1 MRLQLQIA
9 LRNLFRN
16 ARRTLL
22 SLAIIALGTA
32 MSFAVRGYV
41 ESSLTNIQGGIV
53 QQFGNFQI
61 ASPLLFDNE
70 AEGYEYLIFP
80 EDVDAIRMAL
90 SQYPEVVDVSSSL
103 NFSGLASFG
112 RRSKVLR
119 GIATRPGNEALDYN
133 GLVIEGEGLSP
144 EDQGKVLIGESLA
157 EERNLKPGDVF
168 RINLST
174 VDGAYNV
181 GSLEVAG
188 VFSLN
193 SQQFEGQLI
202 FVPIDYVQALLNTNG
217 IGNLVI
223 KLADIKDSRRV
234 ADRVEGELQAM
245 GLPLEA
251 RTWDELS
258 EFYQQIQG
266 FFNALFVFLTV
277 AVSILVFFIVLQV
290 LTMAFLERTRE
301 VGTIRALG
309 TKAGQVFS
317 MFITEGVFLGFFGG
331 VAGALLGW
339 LISVGFNAL
348 NIGWTPPGAL
358 DPVPISITASLEVAL
373 VPFLVGVFATS
384 FSALFPSLRSSKVNI
399 VDALRTR

>member
-1 MRLQLQIA
+1 MRLQFQIA

-16 ARRTLL
+16 GRRTLL

-32 MSFAVRGYV
+32 MSFSVRGYV

-53 QQFGNFQI
+53 SQFGNFQI

-80 EDVDAIRMAL
+80 EDVETIRMAL
-90 SQYPEVVDVSSSL
+90 SQYPEVVDVSTSIS
-103 NFSGLASFG
+103 FSGLASFG
-112 RRSKVLR
+112 RRSKVLQ
-119 GIATRPGNEALDYN
+119 GIATRPGNQALDYN
-133 GLVIEGEGLSP
+133 DLLIDGPGLSP
-144 EDQGKVLIGESLA
+144 DDQGKVLIGQSLA
-157 EERNLKPGDVF
+157 EERDLKPGDVF
-168 RINLST
+168 RVNLST

-217 IGNLVI
+217 IGNLII
-223 KLADIKDSRRV
+223 KLENIEDSRRV
-234 ADRVEGELQAM
+234 ADRVESELQSM
-245 GLPLEA
+245 GLSLEA

-258 EFYQQIQG
+258 EFFQQIKG

-309 TKAGQVFS
+309 TKTNQVFF
-317 MFITEGVFLGFFGG
+317 MFITEGVMLGLLGG
-331 VAGALLGW
+331 VSGALLGW
-339 LISVGFNAL
+339 VISIGFNSL
-348 NIGWTPPGAL
+348 NIGWTPPGAI
-358 DPVPISITASLEVAL
+358 DPVSISITASLEVAL
-373 VPFLVGVFATS
+373 IPFLVGLFATS
-384 FSALFPSLRSSKVNI
+384 FSALFPSMRSAKVSI
-399 VDALRTR
+399 VNALRTR

>member
-1 MRLQLQIA
+1 MGLQFQIA
-9 LRNLFRN
+9 MRNLFRN
-16 ARRTLL
+16 GRRTLL

-41 ESSLTNIQGGIV
+41 ESSLTNIQAGIV
-53 QQFGNFQI
+53 QQNGNFQI

-80 EDVDAIRMAL
+80 EDVETIRMAL
-90 SQYPEVVDVSSSL
+90 SQYPEVVDVSMGL

-119 GIATRPGNEALDYN
+119 GIATRPGNTALDYN
-133 GLVIEGEGLSP
+133 DLVIEGEGLKP
-144 EDQGKVLIGESLA
+144 EDQGKVLIGQSLA
-157 EERNLKPGDVF
+157 DERNLKPGDVF
-168 RINLST
+168 RVNLST

-217 IGNLVI
+217 IGNLI
-223 KLADIKDSRRV
+223 IQLNDIEDSRRV
-234 ADRVEGELQAM
+234 ADMVEGELQSM
-245 GLPLEA
+245 GLNLEA

-258 EFYQQIQG
+258 EFYQQIKG

-277 AVSILVFFIVLQV
+277 AVSVLVFFIVLQV

-309 TKAGQVFS
+309 TKTNQVFF
-317 MFITEGVFLGFFGG
+317 MFITEGVFLGVLGG
-331 VAGALLGW
+331 LSGALLGW
-339 LISVGFNAL
+339 LISLGFNAL

-373 VPFLVGVFATS
+373 VPFLVGLIATS
-384 FSALFPSLRSSKVNI
+384 FSALFPSLRSAKVNI

>member
-9 LRNLFRN
+9 LRNLSRN

-90 SQYPEVVDVSSSL
+90 SQYPEVVDVSTSL

-133 GLVIEGEGLSP
+133 DLVIEGEGLSP
-144 EDQGKVLIGESLA
+144 EDQGKVLIGQSLA

-168 RINLST
+168 RINLSA

-223 KLADIKDSRRV
+223 KLANIKDSRRV
-234 ADRVEGELQAM
+234 ADMVEGELQAM

-339 LISVGFNAL
+339 LISIGFNAL